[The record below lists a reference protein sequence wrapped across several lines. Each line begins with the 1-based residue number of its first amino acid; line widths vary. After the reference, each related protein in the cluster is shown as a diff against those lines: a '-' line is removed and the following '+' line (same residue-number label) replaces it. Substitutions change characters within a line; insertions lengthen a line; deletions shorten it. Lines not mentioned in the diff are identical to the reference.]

1 MGRRVVGLTLDNL
14 AEIGPRCRSCVLWEL
29 DALTARRAAERG
41 EAAAEKE
48 AWVSA
53 ALLEWGSCGRL
64 VVLDGEVVGHALY
77 APPAYLPGESRF
89 PTAPVAPDAVLLTTV
104 EVRPEFRGR
113 GLGRVLV
120 QSVAKDLTRRGI
132 RAMEAYGDARL
143 GAAALA
149 DACTPPVGFLLAVG
163 FKTVRPHPRFP
174 RLRLDLRTTVSWRE
188 DVEGAL
194 ERLLGSVHRPRR
206 PVPVRAP
213 RGAPRPVSRRGPAV

>member
-1 MGRRVVGLTLDNL
+1 MARRVVGLTLDNL
-14 AEIGPRCRSCVLWEL
+14 DDLTTRCRSCVLWEL
-29 DALTARRAAERG
+29 DPMSGRRAHDRG

-64 VVLDGEVVGHALY
+64 IYLDGEVAGHALY
-77 APPAYLPGESRF
+77 APPTYLPGETRF

-104 EVRPEFRGR
+104 DVRPEYRGR

-132 RAMEAYGDARL
+132 RALEAYGDARL
-143 GAAALA
+143 GAPQLA
-149 DACTPPVGFLLAVG
+149 DSCTPPVGFLLAVG

-174 RLRLDLRTTVSWRE
+174 RLRLDLRTALSWRE

-194 ERLLGSVHRPRR
+194 ERLLGSVHRGR
-206 PVPVRAP
+206 PIPVRAP
-213 RGAPRPVSRRGPAV
+213 RTTSGPLSPRGPAV